1 MFLIMREK
9 ERKKKCNLMG
19 MYVSCMCHYTN
30 SCTCVYFNFNF
41 IKNIAV
47 DQEPK
52 EFSFL
57 HLLTHTN
64 TCLSINYSVIKLK
77 RIFLLKEV
85 KVVKYN
91 TSYTLWDRFLL
102 SLPKKKQVIL
112 RGIRLL
118 FLLVTEVSIVWLNQ
132 RS

>member
-1 MFLIMREK
+1 MLFPPSI
-9 ERKKKCNLMG
+9 NP
-19 MYVSCMCHYTN
+19 YPYT
-30 SCTCVYFNFNF
+30 
-41 IKNIAV
+41 
-47 DQEPK
+47 
-52 EFSFL
+52 
-57 HLLTHTN
+57 
-64 TCLSINYSVIKLK
+64 SINYSVIKLK